1 MLTDKNYLKKRTL
14 QTRRVKVLIKGIYP
28 GSFIILSGSIKNK
41 KPSHF
46 ERACIYQQKVSH
58 IIICFSSAGWGEVL
72 APYSDLLHLH

>member
-28 GSFIILSGSIKNK
+28 GRLTILRGDIDNK